1 MKRPLVLAFAF
12 LGAAASALHLE
23 AVAPMAETRASH
35 TATLLPDGKVLVAG
49 GFRKAADG
57 ATQLYSATTEL
68 YDPAARRFGAGPRL
82 AHARCGHTATLLTD
96 GTVLIAGGWADSPA
110 GLVTTEIL
118 VRGAF
123 VPGPDLDSPR
133 GGHTATRLTDG
144 RVLIVGG
151 EGATTAVVFDP
162 ATRRFGPAAAP
173 SVPRAG
179 HTATL
184 LSDGR
189 VLIAGGSRHRGE
201 VEASAE
207 IYDPAADR
215 WTATGGLATARYKHA
230 AVLLAD
236 GRVLFVGGSDTA
248 DWKGQLD
255 SAEIY
260 DPRTGR
266 FAATEKL
273 RAARFKLHEGVARLP
288 DGRVLVAGGSRT
300 VEIFDPATG
309 RFTAAGTLDGEGYF
323 GTATALGDGAV
334 LVAGGYDVRLHA
346 GVGAWLFR

>member
-1 MKRPLVLAFAF
+1 MKRPLVLVF
-12 LGAAASALHLE
+12 LCAAAPAPHLE
-23 AVAPMAETRASH
+23 PVAPMAETRASH

-57 ATQLYSATTEL
+57 RTQLYSATSEL
-68 YDPAARRFGAGPRL
+68 YDPAARRFGPGPRL
-82 AHARCGHTATLLTD
+82 ATARAGHTASLLTD
-96 GTVLIAGGWADSPA
+96 GSVLVAGGWAGAAAP
-110 GLVTTEIL
+110 LVSTEIY

-133 GGHTATRLTDG
+133 GGHTATRLADG
-144 RVLIVGG
+144 RVLVVGG
-151 EGATTAVVFDP
+151 EGATTAVLYEP
-162 ATRRFGPAAAP
+162 SARRFRPAAAP

-184 LSDGR
+184 LPDGR
-189 VLIAGGSRHRGE
+189 VLVAGGARGRGE
-201 VEASAE
+201 IEASAE

-215 WTATGGLATARYKHA
+215 WTPAGSLATARYKHA

-236 GRVLFVGGSDTA
+236 GRVLVIGGSDSS

-260 DPRTGR
+260 DPKVGR
-266 FAATEKL
+266 FAAADKL
-273 RAARFKLHEGVARLP
+273 VARRFKLHEGVARLP
-288 DGRVLVAGGSRT
+288 DGRVVVAGGSRT

-309 RFTAAGTLDGEGYF
+309 RFSAAGTLDGEGYF
-323 GTATALGDGAV
+323 DTVTALGDGGV
-334 LVAGGYDVRLHA
+334 LVAGGYDARLRS
-346 GVGAWLFR
+346 GFGAWVFR